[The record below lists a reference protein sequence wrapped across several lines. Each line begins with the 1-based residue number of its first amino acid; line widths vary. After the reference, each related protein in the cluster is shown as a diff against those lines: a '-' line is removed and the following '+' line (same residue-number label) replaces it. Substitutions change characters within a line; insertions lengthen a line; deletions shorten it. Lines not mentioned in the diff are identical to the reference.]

1 MKNYSKLFLF
11 YMLGLNFVTAQIF
24 TETEL
29 SINQHIEGTLLTPT
43 DTESSPLI
51 IFIGGSGP
59 TDRDGNQSFMK
70 NDMLKKLAV
79 NLSNNG
85 ISTFRYDKRIVKQ
98 IRTNTIDKNISFDD
112 FITDAKSVI
121 DYFAPNYKTI
131 VIAGHSQGS
140 LVGLLALDQNVSGF
154 ISLAGAG
161 KTIDQIL
168 IEQISKT
175 APMFLNES
183 KRVIAVLKAGKTTS
197 DYPVALSSIFNLEV
211 QAFMANWMQYDPVE
225 EIRKQ
230 SVRSLIINGDKDLQV
245 GIPEA
250 ELLYSAATKGE
261 LVVVKKMNHI
271 LVKIEGDDLEN
282 MKSYN
287 QSEIELAEE
296 VTDSI
301 LAFVISLN

>member
-1 MKNYSKLFLF
+1 
-11 YMLGLNFVTAQIF
+11 
-24 TETEL
+24 
-29 SINQHIEGTLLTPT
+29 
-43 DTESSPLI
+43 
-51 IFIGGSGP
+51 
-59 TDRDGNQSFMK
+59 
-70 NDMLKKLAV
+70 
-79 NLSNNG
+79 
-85 ISTFRYDKRIVKQ
+85 
-98 IRTNTIDKNISFDD
+98 
-112 FITDAKSVI
+112 
-121 DYFAPNYKTI
+121 
-131 VIAGHSQGS
+131 
-140 LVGLLALDQNVSGF
+140 
-154 ISLAGAG
+154 
-161 KTIDQIL
+161 
-168 IEQISKT
+168 
-175 APMFLNES
+175 MFLNES

-230 SVRSLIINGDKDLQV
+230 SVRSLIINGEKDLQV

>member
-1 MKNYSKLFLF
+1 M
-11 YMLGLNFVTAQIF
+11 
-24 TETEL
+24 
-29 SINQHIEGTLLTPT
+29 
-43 DTESSPLI
+43 
-51 IFIGGSGP
+51 
-59 TDRDGNQSFMK
+59 
-70 NDMLKKLAV
+70 
-79 NLSNNG
+79 
-85 ISTFRYDKRIVKQ
+85 
-98 IRTNTIDKNISFDD
+98 
-112 FITDAKSVI
+112 
-121 DYFAPNYKTI
+121 
-131 VIAGHSQGS
+131 
-140 LVGLLALDQNVSGF
+140 DQNVSGF

>member
-1 MKNYSKLFLF
+1 
-11 YMLGLNFVTAQIF
+11 
-24 TETEL
+24 
-29 SINQHIEGTLLTPT
+29 
-43 DTESSPLI
+43 
-51 IFIGGSGP
+51 
-59 TDRDGNQSFMK
+59 
-70 NDMLKKLAV
+70 
-79 NLSNNG
+79 
-85 ISTFRYDKRIVKQ
+85 
-98 IRTNTIDKNISFDD
+98 
-112 FITDAKSVI
+112 
-121 DYFAPNYKTI
+121 
-131 VIAGHSQGS
+131 
-140 LVGLLALDQNVSGF
+140 LALDQNVSGF

>member
-1 MKNYSKLFLF
+1 
-11 YMLGLNFVTAQIF
+11 
-24 TETEL
+24 
-29 SINQHIEGTLLTPT
+29 
-43 DTESSPLI
+43 
-51 IFIGGSGP
+51 
-59 TDRDGNQSFMK
+59 
-70 NDMLKKLAV
+70 
-79 NLSNNG
+79 
-85 ISTFRYDKRIVKQ
+85 
-98 IRTNTIDKNISFDD
+98 
-112 FITDAKSVI
+112 
-121 DYFAPNYKTI
+121 
-131 VIAGHSQGS
+131 
-140 LVGLLALDQNVSGF
+140 
-154 ISLAGAG
+154 
-161 KTIDQIL
+161 
-168 IEQISKT
+168 
-175 APMFLNES
+175 MFLNES

-211 QAFMANWMQYDPVE
+211 QAFMANWMQYDPVK

-282 MKSYN
+282 IKSYN

>member
-11 YMLGLNFVTAQIF
+11 YLLGFNFVTAQIF

-112 FITDAKSVI
+112 FVTCYGFTDFDELYNLI
-121 DYFAPNYKTI
+121 DAQVPCT
-131 VIAGHSQGS
+131 
-140 LVGLLALDQNVSGF
+140 
-154 ISLAGAG
+154 
-161 KTIDQIL
+161 
-168 IEQISKT
+168 T
-175 APMFLNES
+175 AMFL
-183 KRVIAVLKAGKTTS
+183 RQITFLKT
-197 DYPVALSSIFNLEV
+197 
-211 QAFMANWMQYDPVE
+211 
-225 EIRKQ
+225 
-230 SVRSLIINGDKDLQV
+230 
-245 GIPEA
+245 
-250 ELLYSAATKGE
+250 
-261 LVVVKKMNHI
+261 
-271 LVKIEGDDLEN
+271 
-282 MKSYN
+282 
-287 QSEIELAEE
+287 
-296 VTDSI
+296 
-301 LAFVISLN
+301 

>member
-1 MKNYSKLFLF
+1 M
-11 YMLGLNFVTAQIF
+11 
-24 TETEL
+24 
-29 SINQHIEGTLLTPT
+29 
-43 DTESSPLI
+43 
-51 IFIGGSGP
+51 
-59 TDRDGNQSFMK
+59 
-70 NDMLKKLAV
+70 
-79 NLSNNG
+79 
-85 ISTFRYDKRIVKQ
+85 
-98 IRTNTIDKNISFDD
+98 
-112 FITDAKSVI
+112 
-121 DYFAPNYKTI
+121 
-131 VIAGHSQGS
+131 
-140 LVGLLALDQNVSGF
+140 DQNVSGF

-161 KTIDQIL
+161 KTIDKIL

-230 SVRSLIINGDKDLQV
+230 SVRSLIINGDKYLQV
-245 GIPEA
+245 GILEA

-287 QSEIELAEE
+287 PVSYTHL
-296 VTDSI
+296 TLPTI
-301 LAFVISLN
+301 LLV